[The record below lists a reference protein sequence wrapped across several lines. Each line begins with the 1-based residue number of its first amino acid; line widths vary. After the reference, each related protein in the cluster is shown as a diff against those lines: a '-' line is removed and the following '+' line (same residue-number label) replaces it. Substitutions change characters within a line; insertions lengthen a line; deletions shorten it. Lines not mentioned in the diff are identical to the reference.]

1 MESISVI
8 VPVHNNAAVI
18 RRTLQS
24 VDDALAFFR
33 AEAPRYRDVP
43 AEVVVMDDGSRDDT
57 LHIVRDWAEGKDHY
71 RTVARDTPS
80 SPGHARNVGVAHSCG
95 SLLFF
100 LDGDDLFLPE
110 HIYACYRNLEGPE
123 FAFAK
128 GRVALDDPVHPDWRQ
143 RIDHSVVIN
152 LCVRRWCHDFVGGFP
167 DDHLAARRN
176 GVPSPAVDVFYKIED
191 MYYNELITRLL
202 PGVQIQRRTVRHLR
216 YPGNTFDRQYEKFR
230 RPFGAFREELDDDYR
245 FRLAVADTITGE
257 RIRTLGLEQARLL
270 SDIPMS
276 ISANPRVSMG
286 CGECRS

>member
-24 VDDALAFFR
+24 VDDALGFFR
-33 AEAPRYRDVP
+33 AQDPRYSDVP
-43 AEVVVMDDGSRDDT
+43 AEVVVVDDGSRDDT
-57 LHIVRDWAEGKDHY
+57 LRVVRDIAAGKDHY
-71 RTVARDTPS
+71 RIVGRDTPS
-80 SPGHARNVGVAHSCG
+80 SPAHARNVGVAHSSG

-100 LDGDDLFLPE
+100 LDGDDLFVPE
-110 HIYACYRNLEGPE
+110 HVYECYRNLEGPD

-167 DDHLAARRN
+167 DYHLAARAG
-176 GVPSPAVDVFYKIED
+176 GVPGPAVDVFYKIED
-191 MYYNELITRLL
+191 MYYNELITRLF
-202 PGVQIQRRTVRHLR
+202 PGVQIQRETVRHLR

-257 RIRTLGLEQARLL
+257 RIRTLGARLAAG
-270 SDIPMS
+270 P
-276 ISANPRVSMG
+276 ARPWTAGPVR
-286 CGECRS
+286 